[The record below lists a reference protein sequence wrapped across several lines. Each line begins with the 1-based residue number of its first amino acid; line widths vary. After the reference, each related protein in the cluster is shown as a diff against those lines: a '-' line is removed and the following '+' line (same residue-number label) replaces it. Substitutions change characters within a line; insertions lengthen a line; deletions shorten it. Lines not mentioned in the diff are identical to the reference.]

1 MISLN
6 KITITR
12 YQEQDHRAVCSLLVD
27 AFHGKFHSLIPL
39 ADDDITE
46 LLFGLWEHD
55 QHLESS
61 QQFVAKE
68 NGEVVGTLSLKWKSA
83 RSSDRSKIKPSHPSP
98 ISQLFKQFGY
108 LNVCKL
114 MAGLYFLNYQP
125 RAKECYI
132 EHLAV
137 RSSHRNKGIGKQ
149 LLSWA
154 IDCVNNHSEVNKLT
168 LHVAENNKRAIHMYQ
183 QMDFGI
189 NQSNYSGIRHLLFKE
204 ANWLY
209 MTRSLPLHPR
219 SSINENK
226 Y

>member
-6 KITITR
+6 KITIAR

-39 ADDDITE
+39 EDDDITE
-46 LLFGLWEHD
+46 LLLGLWEHE

-68 NGEVVGTLSLKWKSA
+68 NGEVVGTLSLKWQGA
-83 RSSDRSKIKPSHPSP
+83 RSSERSKIKSSHPSSF
-98 ISQLFKQFGY
+98 SQLFKQFGY
-108 LNVCKL
+108 INVCKL
-114 MAGLYFLNYQP
+114 MVGLYFLNYQP
-125 RAKECYI
+125 RAKECYV

-137 RSSHRNKGIGKQ
+137 RSSHRNKGIGNQ

-154 IDCVNNHSEVNKLT
+154 INFVNSHSEVDKLT
-168 LHVAENNKRAIHMYQ
+168 LHVAKNNKRAIHLYQ
-183 QMDFGI
+183 QMDFAI
-189 NQSNYSGIRHLLFKE
+189 DQTNYSGIRHLLFKE
-204 ANWLY
+204 ANWHY
-209 MTRSLPLHPR
+209 MTRRLPLHPR
-219 SSINENK
+219 SQINEKK